1 MLVSIF
7 FSYIATTAFAV
18 LFNAPKR
25 TLIPVGLIGAVGWS
39 VYLLMRD
46 YFSYSSPLSIFC
58 GTVVLSD
65 GILPVSTNSR
75 LLFLPYPSIVP
86 LVPGLP
92 YLPRYVL
99 YDNECLFYRH
109 RKRKASME
117 AGAISLGISCLFLG
131 FFNFFKVRRDR
142 RFVYNRIKKTI
153 MATIAA

>member
-58 GTVVLSD
+58 GTVVLSLMSELFAR
-65 GILPVSTNSR
+65 IYKQPVT
-75 LLFLPYPSIVP
+75 LFTIPGIVP

-92 YLPRYVL
+92 IYQGMYYMIMSAYSIGIEKLI
-99 YDNECLFYRH
+99 
-109 RKRKASME
+109 KASLE
-117 AGAISLGISCLFLG
+117 ASAISLGILLVSGLFRV
-131 FFNFFKVRRDR
+131 FKVRRDR
-142 RFVYNRIKKTI
+142 HFVYSRIKEQ
-153 MATIAA
+153 

>member
-58 GTVVLSD
+58 GTVVLSLLSELFAR
-65 GILPVSTNSR
+65 IYKQPVT
-75 LLFLPYPSIVP
+75 LFTIPGIVP

-92 YLPRYVL
+92 IYQGMYYMIMNAYSIGIEKLI
-99 YDNECLFYRH
+99 
-109 RKRKASME
+109 KASME
-117 AGAISLGISCLFLG
+117 AGAISLGILLVSGLFRI
-131 FFNFFKVRRDR
+131 FKVRRDR
-142 RFVYNRIKKTI
+142 RFVYSRIKEE
-153 MATIAA
+153 

>member
-58 GTVVLSD
+58 GTVVLSLMSELFAR
-65 GILPVSTNSR
+65 IYKQPVT
-75 LLFLPYPSIVP
+75 LFTIPGIVP

-92 YLPRYVL
+92 IYQGMYYMIMSAYSIGIEKLI
-99 YDNECLFYRH
+99 
-109 RKRKASME
+109 KASME
-117 AGAISLGISCLFLG
+117 AGAISLGILLVSGLFRI
-131 FFNFFKVRRDR
+131 FKVRRDR
-142 RFVYNRIKKTI
+142 HFVYSRIKEQ
-153 MATIAA
+153 

>member
-58 GTVVLSD
+58 GTVVLSLMSELFAR
-65 GILPVSTNSR
+65 IYKQPVT
-75 LLFLPYPSIVP
+75 LFTIPGIVP

-92 YLPRYVL
+92 IYQGMYYMIMRRYM
-99 YDNECLFYRH
+99 Y
-109 RKRKASME
+109 
-117 AGAISLGISCLFLG
+117 
-131 FFNFFKVRRDR
+131 
-142 RFVYNRIKKTI
+142 
-153 MATIAA
+153 